1 MAPVSQLVAI
11 KLAFINKANYVTI
24 ALKVVF
30 HALQRLTALN
40 AITIWRLSMDH
51 AIQTALMGLSI
62 TLRPQLVKVS

>member
-1 MAPVSQLVAI
+1 VLIVLSVSNYLQMAPVSQLVAI

-40 AITIWRLSMDH
+40 AITI
-51 AIQTALMGLSI
+51 
-62 TLRPQLVKVS
+62 